1 MAKLIQICQQVEVR
15 LRISLQANGNLDYSE
30 QPQVFYFNLGSTQTA
45 DKCQRASTSSPIN
58 A

>member
-15 LRISLQANGNLDYSE
+15 LSISFQANANLHYSE
-30 QPQVFYFNLGSTQTA
+30 QPQVVYCNLGSTQTT
-45 DKCQRASTSSPIN
+45 DKCQRASTFSPIN